1 MVRLSTNNSLKTHF
15 VIPFFDR
22 VRRFLGFSFL
32 LFPLFAMAQH
42 PSFWVLNHEQ
52 GLPSLKVYDL
62 MEDDL
67 GVMWMGT
74 SEGLVHYD
82 GLWLNTLQND
92 GSFAPDRS
100 MVVQDA
106 LGTIWSMNFA
116 GQLFCA
122 NYERMWND
130 TLISPHF
137 TGRIID
143 IQHEG
148 DSILFLTKKEMILYL
163 PIENSVSV
171 IYKAEKDEKIYG
183 NAWSRYVQTSFGIK
197 ALPSGKVVQAT
208 GGPTYSLNASS
219 SGNHWFYHITGNVKR
234 LTNNGQETIANGLK
248 RKEGP
253 FPRING
259 VRTTSAGT
267 WILTYDGAYLVEAK
281 RWFFPSEPVSDVLEA
296 KDGATWFST
305 LTDGVRVIPN
315 LNLRRYGKE
324 PDGLPTERF
333 NRVRKLP
340 NGNLV
345 ASDNSGM
352 LVIIHPDKGLVATFH
367 ADNSRESEALEIDT
381 TNGRILVAFGD
392 LYLLDMNLNLLDK
405 LSGNVKSISVGLKSL
420 MVVDA
425 LNLLD
430 VDYDGTRFGE
440 PVQVEPTKGKAF
452 YRSFHD
458 SENRMWAISSSGVE
472 VNGSPIELERP
483 IRLGISNT
491 ENRVFLS
498 DRNDSI
504 AVFNNG
510 KFERWLI
517 IPEKLRQAA
526 TVRRLAVSK
535 TQLFVMLSNAVL
547 CLDFQTEN
555 WQRCGASEGLPSTD
569 LRDIIFSDGQLW
581 LATFNG
587 LYALLLDQQRPILP
601 PKVLI
606 RRLNVNGVEHS
617 SQEILNLKHN
627 ENDLEIQLRGVS
639 TRSRG
644 HINFKYRLGGLMDD
658 FDMNANGSTIRFRAL
673 PPGNYS
679 LEVFA
684 VDANGTQSAE
694 PLQLQFSIAKPWYVT
709 WPFYLA
715 MALLLVAIVSVVFLL
730 RIRYIKQQNQ
740 QQLQHVKL
748 MEDLRSSQLTALRA
762 QMNPH
767 FMFNVLNSI
776 QGLFTLGKTE
786 KANEVLS
793 RFSDLMRSILDVSDQ
808 NTITLD
814 KEMELISLYLE
825 LEAVRF
831 GDDFQYKI
839 EVADMIDT
847 KKVEVPS
854 LLIQPY
860 VENAVKHGLLH
871 KKGGKKLSV
880 SLSLL
885 ENESMLEVKIDD
897 NGVGREKAGELRSK
911 KHRSF
916 ANEASSSRLNLLNV
930 ENIHKIGVEIIDKK
944 NEAGEATGT
953 VVFLRIPLR

>member
-1 MVRLSTNNSLKTHF
+1 M
-15 VIPFFDR
+15 
-22 VRRFLGFSFL
+22 
-32 LFPLFAMAQH
+32 
-42 PSFWVLNHEQ
+42 
-52 GLPSLKVYDL
+52 
-62 MEDDL
+62 
-67 GVMWMGT
+67 
-74 SEGLVHYD
+74 
-82 GLWLNTLQND
+82 
-92 GSFAPDRS
+92 
-100 MVVQDA
+100 
-106 LGTIWSMNFA
+106 
-116 GQLFCA
+116 
-122 NYERMWND
+122 
-130 TLISPHF
+130 
-137 TGRIID
+137 
-143 IQHEG
+143 
-148 DSILFLTKKEMILYL
+148 
-163 PIENSVSV
+163 
-171 IYKAEKDEKIYG
+171 
-183 NAWSRYVQTSFGIK
+183 
-197 ALPSGKVVQAT
+197 
-208 GGPTYSLNASS
+208 
-219 SGNHWFYHITGNVKR
+219 
-234 LTNNGQETIANGLK
+234 
-248 RKEGP
+248 
-253 FPRING
+253 
-259 VRTTSAGT
+259 
-267 WILTYDGAYLVEAK
+267 
-281 RWFFPSEPVSDVLEA
+281 
-296 KDGATWFST
+296 
-305 LTDGVRVIPN
+305 
-315 LNLRRYGKE
+315 
-324 PDGLPTERF
+324 
-333 NRVRKLP
+333 
-340 NGNLV
+340 
-345 ASDNSGM
+345 
-352 LVIIHPDKGLVATFH
+352 
-367 ADNSRESEALEIDT
+367 
-381 TNGRILVAFGD
+381 
-392 LYLLDMNLNLLDK
+392 
-405 LSGNVKSISVGLKSL
+405 
-420 MVVDA
+420 
-425 LNLLD
+425 
-430 VDYDGTRFGE
+430 
-440 PVQVEPTKGKAF
+440 
-452 YRSFHD
+452 
-458 SENRMWAISSSGVE
+458 
-472 VNGSPIELERP
+472 
-483 IRLGISNT
+483 
-491 ENRVFLS
+491 
-498 DRNDSI
+498 
-504 AVFNNG
+504 
-510 KFERWLI
+510 
-517 IPEKLRQAA
+517 
-526 TVRRLAVSK
+526 
-535 TQLFVMLSNAVL
+535 
-547 CLDFQTEN
+547 
-555 WQRCGASEGLPSTD
+555 
-569 LRDIIFSDGQLW
+569 
-581 LATFNG
+581 
-587 LYALLLDQQRPILP
+587 
-601 PKVLI
+601 
-606 RRLNVNGVEHS
+606 NGVEHS
-617 SQEILNLKHN
+617 SQEILNLKHY

-911 KHRSF
+911 KDRSF